1 MVSVVIEVF
10 LARTRS
16 VNDTAFVD
24 YYDVLQV
31 SQNASVDTIEHVHRL
46 LARRYHPDNQATGN
60 TDKFTELQAAYEL
73 LSDPERRAAYD
84 VKYDENRSGLW
95 SIFDQDSATDGRE
108 EDRRI
113 VHGILSLLYVNR
125 RRDVDNPGMGP
136 VHLETI
142 LGCPQ
147 EHMEFHIWY
156 LKRKGWIEPLGNG
169 QLALTVDGVDKLGD
183 QDLAIREDRLL
194 PQSSVYKT
202 KSPDSEEEHSLP
214 DKLVAEL
221 NGAV

>member
-1 MVSVVIEVF
+1 M
-10 LARTRS
+10 
-16 VNDTAFVD
+16 NDAHFVD
-24 YYDVLQV
+24 YYDILQL
-31 SQNASVDTIEHVHRL
+31 SQNASADTIEHVHRL
-46 LARRYHPDNQATGN
+46 LAKRYHPDNQSTGN
-60 TDKFTELQAAYEL
+60 TDKFTELQQAYEL
-73 LSDPERRAAYD
+73 LSDPTRRAAYD

-125 RRDVDNPGMGP
+125 RRDVSNPGMGP

-156 LKRKGWIEPLGNG
+156 LKQRGWIEALGNG
-169 QLALTVDGVDKLGD
+169 QLALTADGVDKLGD

-194 PQSSVYKT
+194 PQSSVDRT
-202 KSPDSEEEHSLP
+202 EPPDSEEDKLLP
-214 DKLVAEL
+214 DRVLVES
-221 NGAV
+221 NGVV

>member
-1 MVSVVIEVF
+1 MNS
-10 LARTRS
+10 AP
-16 VNDTAFVD
+16 FVD
-24 YYDVLQV
+24 YYDILQL
-31 SQNASVDTIEHVHRL
+31 SQNASADTIEHVHRL
-46 LARRYHPDNQATGN
+46 LAKRYHPDNQATGN
-60 TDKFTELQAAYEL
+60 TDRFTELQQAYEL

-125 RRDVDNPGMGP
+125 RRDVSNPGMGP

-147 EHMEFHIWY
+147 DPHLVLEAAGMDRGPRQLTLSY
-156 LKRKGWIEPLGNG
+156 LVEK
-169 QLALTVDGVDKLGD
+169 
-183 QDLAIREDRLL
+183 
-194 PQSSVYKT
+194 
-202 KSPDSEEEHSLP
+202 
-214 DKLVAEL
+214 
-221 NGAV
+221 

>member
-1 MVSVVIEVF
+1 M
-10 LARTRS
+10 
-16 VNDTAFVD
+16 NTAFVD
-24 YYDVLQV
+24 YYDVLQL

-46 LARRYHPDNQATGN
+46 LAKRYHPDNQSTGN
-60 TDKFTELQAAYEL
+60 TEKFTELQAAYEF
-73 LSDPERRAAYD
+73 LSDPEKRAAYD
-84 VKYDENRSGLW
+84 VKYDENRSGVW

-125 RRDVDNPGMGP
+125 RRDVGNPGMGP

-156 LKRKGWIEPLGNG
+156 LKQRGWIEALSNG
-169 QLALTVDGVDKLGD
+169 QLALTADGVDKLGD
-183 QDLAIREDRLL
+183 QDLALREDRLL
-194 PQSSVYKT
+194 SQSSAEET
-202 KSPDSEEEHSLP
+202 ESRASDEEEKSLP
-214 DKLVAEL
+214 DKVFAEL
-221 NGAV
+221 TGAV

>member
-1 MVSVVIEVF
+1 MNG
-10 LARTRS
+10 A
-16 VNDTAFVD
+16 AFVD
-24 YYDVLQV
+24 YYDVLQL

-60 TDKFTELQAAYEL
+60 TEKFTELQAAYEF
-73 LSDPERRAAYD
+73 LSDPEKRAGYD
-84 VKYDENRSGLW
+84 VKYDDNRSGLW

-125 RRDVDNPGMGP
+125 RRDVGNPGMGP

-156 LKRKGWIEPLGNG
+156 LKQRGWIEALGNG
-169 QLALTVDGVDKLGD
+169 QLALTADGVDKLGD
-183 QDLAIREDRLL
+183 QDLALREDRLL
-194 PQSSVYKT
+194 PQSSVDET
-202 KSPDSEEEHSLP
+202 ESPDSEEEKPLP
-214 DKLVAEL
+214 DKVFAEL
-221 NGAV
+221 SGAV

>member
-1 MVSVVIEVF
+1 MNS
-10 LARTRS
+10 AP
-16 VNDTAFVD
+16 FVD
-24 YYDVLQV
+24 YYDILQL
-31 SQNASVDTIEHVHRL
+31 SQNASADTIEHVHRL
-46 LARRYHPDNQATGN
+46 LAKRYHPDNQATGN
-60 TDKFTELQAAYEL
+60 TDRFTELQQAYEL

-125 RRDVDNPGMGP
+125 RRDVSNPGMGP

-156 LKRKGWIEPLGNG
+156 LKQRGWIEALGNG
-169 QLALTVDGVDKLGD
+169 QLALTADGVDKLGD

-194 PQSSVYKT
+194 PQSSVDRT
-202 KSPDSEEEHSLP
+202 EPPDSEEEKPLP
-214 DKLVAEL
+214 ARVLVES
-221 NGAV
+221 NGVV

>member
-1 MVSVVIEVF
+1 MNS
-10 LARTRS
+10 AP
-16 VNDTAFVD
+16 FVD
-24 YYDVLQV
+24 YYDILQL
-31 SQNASVDTIEHVHRL
+31 SQNASADTIEHVHRL
-46 LARRYHPDNQATGN
+46 LAKRYHPDNQATGN
-60 TDKFTELQAAYEL
+60 TDRFTELQQAYEL

-125 RRDVDNPGMGP
+125 RRDVSNPGMGP

-156 LKRKGWIEPLGNG
+156 LKQRGWIEALGNW
-169 QLALTVDGVDKLGD
+169 QLALTADGVDKLGD

-194 PQSSVYKT
+194 PQSSVDRT
-202 KSPDSEEEHSLP
+202 EPPDSEEEKPLP
-214 DKLVAEL
+214 ARVLVES
-221 NGAV
+221 NGVV